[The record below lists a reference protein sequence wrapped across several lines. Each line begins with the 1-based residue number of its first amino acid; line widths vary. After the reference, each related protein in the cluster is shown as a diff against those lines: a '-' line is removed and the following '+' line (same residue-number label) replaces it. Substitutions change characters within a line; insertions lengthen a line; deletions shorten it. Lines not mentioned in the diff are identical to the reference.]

1 LPIKT
6 KVLAA
11 ALATTVAVVALLA
24 VTQLV
29 VLAVVLATQL
39 EQHYIL
45 QSRILREMAA
55 SQFPT
60 VAPTQ
65 LDKTSCGHGAIIQ
78 LETLEMEL

>member
-1 LPIKT
+1 
-6 KVLAA
+6 VLAA

-39 EQHYIL
+39 EQQYIL

-55 SQFPT
+55 
-60 VAPTQ
+60 
-65 LDKTSCGHGAIIQ
+65 
-78 LETLEMEL
+78 